1 MRVIVN
7 GEEVAVSVATLADL
21 LVVRGFEGEWLATAI
36 NGCVVATAARSEYRL
51 EDGDR
56 IEVLSPMQGG

>member
-21 LVVRGFEGEWLATAI
+21 LVARGFEGEWLATAV
-36 NGCVVATAARSEYRL
+36 NGRAVAAAARIEQRL
-51 EDGDR
+51 TDGDR

>member
-7 GEEVAVSVATLADL
+7 GEEVAVSVATLAAL
-21 LVVRGFEGEWLATAI
+21 LVVRGFEGEWLATAV
-36 NGCVVATAARSEYRL
+36 NGRVAANTARGEYRL